1 MNEAIGQVVRGT
13 DLAQQAGNEMRI
25 TRDTTADLVLLVQ
38 RIAADSNAQVVV
50 TQSLQ
55 KRAVEISK
63 STEETFDKLQ
73 EQGLQTEQLVEL
85 SNDLVESVGVFTLP
99 QPKAA

>member
-1 MNEAIGQVVRGT
+1 V
-13 DLAQQAGNEMRI
+13 LA
-25 TRDTTADLVLLVQ
+25 TQ
-38 RIAADSNAQVVV
+38 R
-50 TQSLQ
+50 LQ
-55 KRAVEISK
+55 ERALQISK
-63 STEETFDKLQ
+63 STEQTFDQLQ